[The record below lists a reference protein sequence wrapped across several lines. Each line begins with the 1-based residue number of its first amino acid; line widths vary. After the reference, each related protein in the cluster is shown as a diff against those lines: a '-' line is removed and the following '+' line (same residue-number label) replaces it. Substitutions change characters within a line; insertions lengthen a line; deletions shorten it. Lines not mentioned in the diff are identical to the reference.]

1 MKSFYSPDGQVK
13 IEFKNGLVEVHFKDK
28 VYELRRG
35 ECDLMLLKRD
45 VSFEELVVQRE
56 NATKK
61 RETPKST
68 TPPYAN
74 SWDYHT
80 YVKSED
86 CDG

>member
-13 IEFKNGLVEVHFKDK
+13 FELKNGLVEIHYKEK
-28 VYELRRG
+28 VYVLHSG
-35 ECDLMLLKRD
+35 ECDLMLHKKEG
-45 VSFEELVVQRE
+45 SFGERTVKSVPT
-56 NATKK
+56 AKTS
-61 RETPKST
+61 KST
-68 TPPYAN
+68 SPPYAN

>member
-13 IEFKNGLVEVHFKDK
+13 FELKDGLVEIYYKDR
-28 VYELRRG
+28 VYELRPG
-35 ECDLMLLKRD
+35 ECDLLLHKRGT
-45 VSFEELVVQRE
+45 SIEEFM
-56 NATKK
+56 AKK
-61 RETPKST
+61 NKTSKPSS
-68 TPPYAN
+68 PPYAN